1 MRFKKVL
8 TEPEYKGIVIEQLG
22 DVDKIGLEVTWA
34 ETVEIRRPII
44 TKIMADKIKEWPLR
58 SIDKLVMQ
66 IYGT

>member
-8 TEPEYKGIVIEQLG
+8 TEAEYKGIVIEQLG
-22 DVDKIGLEVTWA
+22 DVDKIGSEVTWA
-34 ETVEIRRPII
+34 DTVEIRRPII
-44 TKIMADKIKEWPLR
+44 TKIMADKIKEWPLK